1 MRRITPGIIK
11 KINPSKINKPETMP
25 VQNTL
30 KAFRKILLGLV
41 NEKKEFSSYANNDS
55 INTTVKIGPVINP
68 IKEKNGLLDMS
79 NIATST
85 R

>member
-1 MRRITPGIIK
+1 
-11 KINPSKINKPETMP
+11 
-25 VQNTL
+25 
-30 KAFRKILLGLV
+30 LV